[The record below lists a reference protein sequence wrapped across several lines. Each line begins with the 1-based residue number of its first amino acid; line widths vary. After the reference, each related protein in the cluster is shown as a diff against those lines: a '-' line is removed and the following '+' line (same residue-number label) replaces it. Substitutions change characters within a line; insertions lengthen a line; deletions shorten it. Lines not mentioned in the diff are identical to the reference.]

1 MFLLNEK
8 KQQVLNFLR
17 FNWFNLL
24 PALVISLLSGLLFTQ
39 PLSMELLLWLSLG
52 SLFLHQMEEWGY
64 PGYFPGML
72 NTALFSSDIPDRYP
86 LNANSGMIVNVF
98 FGWGSYVLAALFW
111 RQAFWLVFATM
122 MVSIGNIVAHT
133 LIFNIKGK
141 TLYNPGLITSWLCFA
156 PIVYFF
162 FDTVMVDYLAT
173 PLDWTIGLVL
183 GVALNYFCIYKMIL
197 WLADRNTPYVFP
209 KRFLIP
215 NK

>member
-162 FDTVMVDYLAT
+162 FDTVMVDHLAT

-209 KRFLIP
+209 KRFLMP

>member
-1 MFLLNEK
+1 VFLLNAK
-8 KQQVLNFLR
+8 KLQVLNFLR
-17 FNWFNLL
+17 FNWFSLL
-24 PALVISLLSGLLFTQ
+24 PALVISLLFGLLFTQ
-39 PLSMELLLWLSLG
+39 PLGMELLLWLSLG

-162 FDTVMVDYLAT
+162 FDTVMVDHLAT

-209 KRFLIP
+209 KRFLMP